1 MSATSSSPTSVRCS
15 HFGTCGGCSLQD
27 KPYDAQ
33 LDLKKAK
40 VLAALSGIEGLPE
53 ASVIGAPDIWNYRN
67 KMEFS
72 FGDVYPP
79 VEGRWL
85 KLGMKP
91 KGRWYEILDLQECHL
106 PSPEAAKLL
115 AAVRAWA
122 EREKVTPY
130 NSHKKEGVLRHLVIR
145 EAKNRPER
153 MVLLVTTNGQIPK
166 PSFIEAVQ
174 GVYPATTI
182 LLGSNAKASDTAIS
196 DSIEVLTGTGY
207 ITETLYFPD
216 GAVDYRISPQS
227 FFQTNSKGTEAL
239 YGLLRAWTRELPGG
253 PSLTARG
260 GDISS
265 PYGSVTGTVLDLY
278 CGGGGIALSLA
289 GAARKVVGVELNAA
303 AVADAKANAER
314 NGFKN
319 CEFYCAAVEMLLPSL
334 LDLRPDA
341 VVVDPPRAGLHVKAS
356 ATLLEMAPPVIF
368 YVSCNPE
375 SLGRDLAILAPKY
388 AVERLVVVDLFPHTD
403 HVETVVRLVR
413 RD

>member
-15 HFGTCGGCSLQD
+15 HFGTCGGCSHQD
-27 KPYDAQ
+27 KAYEVQ
-33 LDLKKAK
+33 LLNKKEK
-40 VLAALSGIEGLPE
+40 VLAALAGLEHP
-53 ASVIGAPDIWNYRN
+53 APSVIGAPDIWNYRN

-79 VEGRWL
+79 VEGKWM

-91 KGRWYEILDLQECHL
+91 KGRWYEIFDLLECHL

-115 AAVRAWA
+115 ASVRAWA

-130 NSHKKEGVLRHLVIR
+130 NSHKNEGVLRHLVIR

-182 LLGSNAKASDTAIS
+182 LLGSNAKKSDTAIS
-196 DSIEVLTGTGY
+196 DSIEVLTGTGFV
-207 ITETLYFPD
+207 TETLYFPD
-216 GAVDYRISPQS
+216 GAVDYRISPHS

-239 YGLLRAWTRELPGG
+239 YGLLRAWTRELG
-253 PSLTARG
+253 A
-260 GDISS
+260 
-265 PYGSVTGTVLDLY
+265 GTVLDLY

-289 GAARKVVGVELNAA
+289 GAARKVVGVELNASA
-303 AVADAKANAER
+303 IADAKANAER

-319 CEFYCAAVEMLLPSL
+319 CEFYCSAVELLLPSL

-375 SLGRDLAILAPKY
+375 SLGRDLKILAPKY

-403 HVETVVRLVR
+403 HVETVARLVR
-413 RD
+413 RAS

>member
-1 MSATSSSPTSVRCS
+1 MSAISSSPTEASLLCR

-33 LDLKKAK
+33 LALKKDK
-40 VLAALSGIEGLPE
+40 VLAALSGIEGLP
-53 ASVIGAPDIWNYRN
+53 APSLIGAPDIWNYRN

-79 VEGRWL
+79 VAGKWL

-91 KGRWYEILDLQECHL
+91 KGRWYEILDLQECRL
-106 PSPEAAKLL
+106 PSPEAAELL
-115 AAVRAWA
+115 ASVRAWA
-122 EREKVTPY
+122 EREKVPPY
-130 NSHKKEGVLRHLVIR
+130 NSHKKEGVLRHLVLR

-153 MVLLVTTNGQIPK
+153 MVLLVTTDGRIPK

-174 GVYPATTI
+174 AVYPATTI
-182 LLGSNAKASDTAIS
+182 LLGSNAKASDTAVS
-196 DSIEVLTGTGY
+196 DSIETLTGTGY

-227 FFQTNSKGTEAL
+227 FFQTNTKGTEAL
-239 YGLLRAWTRELPGG
+239 YGLLRAWTRELPG
-253 PSLTARG
+253 
-260 GDISS
+260 
-265 PYGSVTGTVLDLY
+265 TGTVLDLY

-289 GAARKVVGVELNAA
+289 GAARKVVGVELNPA

-319 CEFYCAAVEMLLPSL
+319 CEFYCAAVELLLPSL
-334 LDLRPDA
+334 LDLRPEA
-341 VVVDPPRAGLHVKAS
+341 VVVDPPRAGLHAKAS
-356 ATLLEMAPPVIF
+356 ATLLEMAPPLIF

-375 SLGRDLAILAPKY
+375 SLGRDLELLKAKY
-388 AVERLVVVDLFPHTD
+388 AVDRLVVVDLFPHTD
-403 HVETVVRLVR
+403 HVETVVRLAR
-413 RD
+413 R

>member
-27 KPYDAQ
+27 KSYDVQ
-33 LDLKKAK
+33 LALKKDK
-40 VLAALSGIEGLPE
+40 VLAALAGIEGLP
-53 ASVIGAPDIWNYRN
+53 APSLIGAPDIWNYRN

-79 VEGRWL
+79 VAGKWL

-106 PSPEAAKLL
+106 PSPEAARLL
-115 AAVRAWA
+115 ASVRAWA
-122 EREKVTPY
+122 EAEKVPPY
-130 NSHKKEGVLRHLVIR
+130 NSHKKEGVLRHLVLR

-153 MVLLVTTNGQIPK
+153 MVLLVTTDGGIPK

-174 GVYPATTI
+174 AVYPATTI
-182 LLGSNAKASDTAIS
+182 LLGSNAKASDTAVS
-196 DSIEVLTGTGY
+196 DSIETLMGAGY

-227 FFQTNSKGTEAL
+227 FFQTNTKGTEAL
-239 YGLLRAWTRELPGG
+239 YGLLRSWTRELPG
-253 PSLTARG
+253 
-260 GDISS
+260 
-265 PYGSVTGTVLDLY
+265 TGTVLDLY

-289 GAARKVVGVELNAA
+289 GAARKVVGVELNPA

-319 CEFYCAAVEMLLPSL
+319 CEFYCAAVELLLPSL
-334 LDLRPDA
+334 LDLRPEA
-341 VVVDPPRAGLHVKAS
+341 VVVDPPRAGLHAKAS
-356 ATLLEMAPPVIF
+356 ATLLEMAPPLIF

-375 SLGRDLAILAPKY
+375 SLGRDLEVLKGKY
-388 AVERLVVVDLFPHTD
+388 AVDRLVVVDLFPHTD
-403 HVETVVRLVR
+403 HVETVVRLAR
-413 RD
+413 R

>member
-1 MSATSSSPTSVRCS
+1 MSAISSSPTEPTAVRCS

-27 KPYDAQ
+27 KPYDLQ
-33 LDLKKAK
+33 LALKKEK
-40 VLAALSGIEGLPE
+40 VLAALKGVEGLPQLT
-53 ASVIGAPDIWNYRN
+53 ITGAPDEWNYRN

-79 VEGRWL
+79 VEDHWL

-91 KGRWYEILDLQECHL
+91 RGKWYEILDLQECHL

-115 AAVRAWA
+115 ASVRKWA
-122 EREKVTPY
+122 EREKVPPF
-130 NSHKKEGVLRHLVIR
+130 NSHKNEGILRHLVIR

-153 MVLLVTTNGQIPK
+153 MVHLVTTNGQIPK

-174 GVYPATTI
+174 RVYPATTI
-182 LLGSNAKASDTAIS
+182 LLGSNAKAADTAIS
-196 DSIEVLTGTGY
+196 DSMEVLTGQGY

-216 GAVDYRISPQS
+216 GAVDYRISPHS
-227 FFQTNSKGTEAL
+227 FFQTNTKGTEAL
-239 YGLLRAWTRELPGG
+239 YGLLRAWTREL
-253 PSLTARG
+253 AA
-260 GDISS
+260 
-265 PYGSVTGTVLDLY
+265 GTVLDLY

-289 GAARKVVGVELNAA
+289 GAARKVVGVEQNPS

-319 CEFYCAAVEMLLPSL
+319 CEFYCASVEMLLPSL

-341 VVVDPPRAGLHVKAS
+341 VVVDPPRAGLHPKAS
-356 ATLLEMAPPVIF
+356 AALLEMAPPLIF

-375 SLGRDLAILAPKY
+375 TLGRDLKILAAKY
-388 AVERLVVVDLFPHTD
+388 SFERVVALDLFPHTD

-413 RD
+413 R

>member
-1 MSATSSSPTSVRCS
+1 M
-15 HFGTCGGCSLQD
+15 QD
-27 KPYDAQ
+27 KPYDVQ
-33 LDLKKAK
+33 LVLKKAK
-40 VLAALSGIEGLPE
+40 VLAALAGIDNLPE
-53 ASVIGAPDIWNYRN
+53 PSVIGAPDQFHYRN

-72 FGDVYPP
+72 FGDVYPA
-79 VEGRWL
+79 VEGKWL

-115 AAVRAWA
+115 VSVRRWA

-153 MVLLVTTNGQIPK
+153 MVLLVTTDGKIPK

-174 GVYPATTI
+174 AVYPATTI

-196 DSIEVLTGTGY
+196 DTIETLTGAGY
-207 ITETLYFPD
+207 VTETLYFPD

-227 FFQTNSKGTEAL
+227 FFQTNTKGTEAL
-239 YGLLRAWTRELPGG
+239 YGLLRSWTREL
-253 PSLTARG
+253 AAA
-260 GDISS
+260 
-265 PYGSVTGTVLDLY
+265 GTVLDLY

-289 GAARKVVGVELNAA
+289 GAARKVVGVELNPA

-319 CEFYCAAVEMLLPSL
+319 CEFYGAAVEMLLPSL
-334 LDLRPDA
+334 LDMRPEA
-341 VVVDPPRAGLHVKAS
+341 VVVDPPRAGLHVKA
-356 ATLLEMAPPVIF
+356 AAALLEMAPPVIF

-375 SLGRDLAILAPKY
+375 SLGRDLKILSAKY
-388 AVERLVVVDLFPHTD
+388 AVDRLVVVDLFPHTD
-403 HVETVVRLVR
+403 HVETVARLVR
-413 RD
+413 LL

>member
-1 MSATSSSPTSVRCS
+1 MSVTSSSTTDTSLCR

-27 KPYDAQ
+27 KPYDVQ
-33 LDLKKAK
+33 LALKKDK
-40 VLAALSGIEGLPE
+40 VLSALAGIPDLPPP
-53 ASVIGAPDIWNYRN
+53 SLIGAPDIWNYRN

-79 VEGRWL
+79 VEGQWL

-91 KGRWYEILDLQECHL
+91 KGRWYEIFNLLECRL
-106 PSPEAAKLL
+106 PSPEAAKLV
-115 AAVRAWA
+115 AAVAAWA
-122 EREKVTPY
+122 EREKVAPY
-130 NSHKKEGVLRHLVIR
+130 NSHKKTGVLRHLVIR

-153 MVLLVTTNGQIPK
+153 MVLLVTTDGNIPK

-182 LLGSNAKASDTAIS
+182 LLGSNKKESDTAIS

-207 ITETLYFPD
+207 VTETLYFPD

-239 YGLLRAWTRELPGG
+239 YGLLRAWTRELP
-253 PSLTARG
+253 SA
-260 GDISS
+260 
-265 PYGSVTGTVLDLY
+265 GTVLDLY

-289 GAARKVVGVELNAA
+289 GAARKVVGVELNPS

-319 CEFYCAAVEMLLPSL
+319 CEFYCSAVEALLPAL
-334 LDLRPDA
+334 LDLRPEA
-341 VVVDPPRAGLHVKAS
+341 VVVDPPRAGLHAKAT

-375 SLGRDLAILAPKY
+375 SLGRDLKILGAKY

-403 HVETVVRLVR
+403 HVETVARLVR

>member
-1 MSATSSSPTSVRCS
+1 MSAISSSPTKVRCS
-15 HFGTCGGCSLQD
+15 HFGICGGCSLQD
-27 KPYDAQ
+27 KPYEAQ
-33 LDLKKAK
+33 LALKKEK
-40 VLAALSGIEGLPE
+40 VLAALAGIEGLPE

-79 VEGRWL
+79 VEGQWM

-91 KGRWYEILDLQECHL
+91 KGRWYEIFNLLECHL

-122 EREKVTPY
+122 EREKVPPY

-182 LLGSNAKASDTAIS
+182 ILGSNAKPSDTAIS
-196 DSIEVLTGTGY
+196 DSLEVLTGTGFV
-207 ITETLYFPD
+207 TETLYFPD
-216 GAVDYRISPQS
+216 GAVDYRISPHS

-239 YGLLRAWTRELPGG
+239 YGLLRAWTRELG
-253 PSLTARG
+253 A
-260 GDISS
+260 
-265 PYGSVTGTVLDLY
+265 GTVLDLY

-289 GAARKVVGVELNAA
+289 GAARKVVGVELNAS

-319 CEFYCAAVEMLLPSL
+319 CEFYCSPVELLLPSL

-356 ATLLEMAPPVIF
+356 TTMLEMAPPVIF

-375 SLGRDLAILAPKY
+375 SLGRDLKILAPKY

>member
-1 MSATSSSPTSVRCS
+1 MSVTSSLPTDPAARCP

-27 KPYDAQ
+27 KPYGAQ
-33 LDLKKAK
+33 LALKKDK
-40 VLAALSGIEGLPE
+40 VLAALSGLDGLPE
-53 ASVIGAPDIWNYRN
+53 PSVLGAPDQWNYRN

-106 PSPEAAKLL
+106 PSPEAAALL

-122 EREKVTPY
+122 EREKVPPY
-130 NSHKKEGVLRHLVIR
+130 NSHKKEGVLRHLVLR

-153 MVLLVTTNGQIPK
+153 LVLLVTTDGNVPK
-166 PSFIEAVQ
+166 ASFIEAVQ
-174 GVYPATTI
+174 GAYPATTI
-182 LLGSNAKASDTAIS
+182 LLGANAKASDTAIS
-196 DSIEVLTGTGY
+196 DSLEVLTGTGY
-207 ITETLYFPD
+207 VTETLYFPD
-216 GAVDYRISPQS
+216 GAVDYRISPHS
-227 FFQTNSKGTEAL
+227 FFQTNTKGTEVL
-239 YGLLRAWTRELPGG
+239 YGLLRSWVRELPE
-253 PSLTARG
+253 
-260 GDISS
+260 
-265 PYGSVTGTVLDLY
+265 TGTVLDLY

-289 GAARKVVGVELNAA
+289 GAARKVVGVELNPS

-319 CEFYCAAVEMLLPSL
+319 CEFYCAAVELLLPAL
-334 LDLRPDA
+334 LDLRPEA
-341 VVVDPPRAGLHVKAS
+341 VVVDPPRAGLHAKAV
-356 ATLLEMAPPVIF
+356 ATLLDMAPPVIF

-375 SLGRDLAILAPKY
+375 SLGRDLKPLTASY
-388 AVERLVVVDLFPHTD
+388 AVDRLVVVDLFPHTD

-413 RD
+413 R

>member
-1 MSATSSSPTSVRCS
+1 MSAILSSPTDPTSARCS

-27 KPYDAQ
+27 KPYDVQ
-33 LDLKKAK
+33 LALKKEK
-40 VLAALSGIEGLPE
+40 VLGALADIKNLPE
-53 ASVIGAPDIWNYRN
+53 PSIIGAPDQWNYRN

-79 VEGRWL
+79 VEDKWL

-115 AAVRAWA
+115 ASVRQWA
-122 EREKVTPY
+122 EREKVAPY
-130 NSHKKEGVLRHLVIR
+130 NAHKKEGILRHLVIR

-153 MVLLVTTNGQIPK
+153 MVHLVTTNGQIPK

-174 GVYPATTI
+174 RAYPATTI

-196 DSIEVLTGTGY
+196 DSMETLMGTGY

-216 GAVDYRISPQS
+216 GAVDYRISPHS
-227 FFQTNSKGTEAL
+227 FFQTNTKGAEIL
-239 YGLLRAWTRELPGG
+239 YGLLRSWTRELPN
-253 PSLTARG
+253 S
-260 GDISS
+260 
-265 PYGSVTGTVLDLY
+265 GTVLDLY

-289 GAARKVVGVELNAA
+289 GAARKVVGVELNPS

-319 CEFYCAAVEMLLPSL
+319 CEFYCAAVELLLPSL
-334 LDLRPDA
+334 LDLRPEA
-341 VVVDPPRAGLHVKAS
+341 VIVDPPRAGLHVKAA
-356 ATLLEMAPPVIF
+356 ATMLEMAPPVIF

-375 SLGRDLAILAPKY
+375 SLGRDLERLDARY

-413 RD
+413 R

>member
-1 MSATSSSPTSVRCS
+1 MSAILSSTTESVRCQ

-33 LDLKKAK
+33 LALKKDK
-40 VLAALSGIEGLPE
+40 VAAALAAIAGLP
-53 ASVIGAPDIWNYRN
+53 SLSILGAPDVWNYRN

-79 VEGRWL
+79 VEGQWL

-106 PSPEAAKLL
+106 PSPEAAALL
-115 AAVRAWA
+115 KSVREWA

-130 NSHKKEGVLRHLVIR
+130 NSHKKIGTLRHLVIR

-153 MVLLVTTNGQIPK
+153 LVLLVTTDGNIPK
-166 PSFIEAVQ
+166 LSFIEAVRS
-174 GVYPATTI
+174 VYPATTI
-182 LLGSNAKASDTAIS
+182 LVGSNAKASDTAIS
-196 DSIEVLTGTGY
+196 DSIEVLMGPGY
-207 ITETLYFPD
+207 VTETLYFPD

-227 FFQTNSKGTEAL
+227 FFQTNSKGTELL
-239 YGLLRAWTRELPGG
+239 YGLLRSWTRELPM
-253 PSLTARG
+253 
-260 GDISS
+260 
-265 PYGSVTGTVLDLY
+265 GTVLDLY

-289 GAARKVVGVELNAA
+289 GAVQKVVGVELNPA
-303 AVADAKANAER
+303 AVEDAKSNAER
-314 NGFKN
+314 NGIKN
-319 CEFYCAAVEMLLPSL
+319 CEFYRGAVELLLPAL
-334 LDLRPDA
+334 LDLRPEA
-341 VVVDPPRAGLHVKAS
+341 VVVDPPRAGLHVQAA

-375 SLGRDLAILAPKY
+375 SLARDLKKLTAKY
-388 AVERLVVVDLFPHTD
+388 AVDRLVAVDLFPHTD

-413 RD
+413 LL

>member
-1 MSATSSSPTSVRCS
+1 MSVTSSSTTEVRCR

-33 LDLKKAK
+33 LALKKEK
-40 VLAALSGIEGLPE
+40 VLACLAGIPGLPE
-53 ASVIGAPDIWNYRN
+53 LSILGAPEAWNYRN

-79 VEGRWL
+79 VDGQWL

-106 PSPEAAKLL
+106 PSPEAAALL
-115 AAVRAWA
+115 ASVRAWA
-122 EREKVTPY
+122 VREKVEPY
-130 NSHKKEGVLRHLVIR
+130 NSHKKVGTLRHLVLR

-153 MVLLVTTNGQIPK
+153 LVLLVTTDGKIPK
-166 PSFIEAVQ
+166 SSFIEAVQ
-174 GVYPATTI
+174 SVYPATTI

-196 DSIEVLTGTGY
+196 DSIEVLTGTGFV
-207 ITETLYFPD
+207 TETLYFPD

-239 YGLLRAWTRELPGG
+239 YGLVRSWTREL
-253 PSLTARG
+253 TA
-260 GDISS
+260 
-265 PYGSVTGTVLDLY
+265 GTVLDLY

-289 GAARKVVGVELNAA
+289 GAARKVVGVELNAS

-314 NGFKN
+314 NGFKD
-319 CEFYCAAVEMLLPSL
+319 CEFYCAPVETLLPSL
-334 LDLRPDA
+334 LDLRPEA
-341 VVVDPPRAGLHVKAS
+341 VVVDPPRAGLHAKAS

-375 SLGRDLAILAPKY
+375 SLGRDLKILTAKY
-388 AVERLVVVDLFPHTD
+388 RVDRLVAVDLFPHTD
-403 HVETVVRLVR
+403 HVETVARLVR
-413 RD
+413 LL

>member
-1 MSATSSSPTSVRCS
+1 MSVTLNSPTDAAARCA

-33 LDLKKAK
+33 LALKKEK
-40 VLAALSGIEGLPE
+40 VLAALAGVDGLPTP
-53 ASVIGAPDIWNYRN
+53 SILGAPSPWNYRN

-79 VEGRWL
+79 VAGQWL

-106 PSPEAAKLL
+106 PSVEAAALL
-115 AAVRAWA
+115 ASVRSWA
-122 EREKVTPY
+122 EREAVPPY

-145 EAKNRPER
+145 EAKNRSER
-153 MVLLVTTNGQIPK
+153 MVLLVTTDGRIPK

-174 GVYPATTI
+174 AAYPATTI
-182 LLGSNAKASDTAIS
+182 LLGSNAKTSDTAIS
-196 DSIEVLTGTGY
+196 DSIEILTGAGY

-227 FFQTNSKGTEAL
+227 FFQTNTEGAQAL
-239 YGLLRAWTRELPGG
+239 YGLLRAWARELPN
-253 PSLTARG
+253 
-260 GDISS
+260 
-265 PYGSVTGTVLDLY
+265 TGTVLDLY

-289 GAARKVVGVELNAA
+289 GAARKVVGVELNPS

-314 NGFKN
+314 NGIAN
-319 CEFYCAAVEMLLPSL
+319 CDFYCAAVELLLPSL
-334 LDLRPDA
+334 LDLRPEA
-341 VVVDPPRAGLHVKAS
+341 VIVDPPRAGLHAKAA

-375 SLGRDLAILAPKY
+375 SLGRDLAALGARY
-388 AVERLVVVDLFPHTD
+388 VVERLVVVDLFPQTEHA
-403 HVETVVRLVR
+403 ETAVRLVR
-413 RD
+413 R